1 MELRI
6 LSGLDIGRCMDMS
19 EAIDAMRDA
28 FGQLS
33 AGEAEVPQRLVLRT
47 PGGVSLFMPGYLR
60 GSGDLAAKIVSV
72 YGSNPDRGL
81 PVVNA
86 VVVLLDGSTGI
97 PVAIMNGTSLTAL
110 RTGAAGG
117 LAAELL
123 ALPEAD
129 TVALFGAG
137 VQARTQ
143 LEAVRAVRPIRRVRI
158 LSRSGESAAR
168 LVAELEGVDAEVA
181 DDAVHCIEGA
191 RIVITATDSY
201 DPVFPGELVT
211 PGTHVTGVG
220 SFTPDMQ
227 EVDAALVTRAKVVV
241 DSREAALAEAGDLIV
256 PIREG
261 SFRPEDIHAELGEL
275 VRGLRN
281 GREDPSE
288 VTFFKSVGSAAQDVA
303 VAGRIFRK
311 AQSMGVG
318 TLVEL

>member
-1 MELRI
+1 
-6 LSGLDIGRCMDMS
+6 MDMP

-33 AGEAEVPQRLVLRT
+33 AGEADVPQRLVLRT
-47 PGGVSLFMPGYLR
+47 PEGVSLFMPGYLA

-72 YGSNPDRGL
+72 YGGNPAHGL
-81 PVVNA
+81 PVVSG
-86 VVVLLDGSTGI
+86 VVVLLDSSTGV
-97 PVAIMNGTSLTAL
+97 PVALMNGTSLTAL

-117 LAAELL
+117 LAADLL

-158 LSRSGESAAR
+158 LSRSGESAGR

-181 DDAVHCIEGA
+181 SDPAHCLEDA
-191 RIVITATDSY
+191 RIVIAATDACE
-201 DPVFPGELVT
+201 PVFPGELVA

-227 EVDAALVTRAKVVV
+227 EVDAVLVTRAKVVV
-241 DSREAALAEAGDLIV
+241 DSREAALAEAGDLII

-275 VRGLRN
+275 VRGVRR
-281 GREDPSE
+281 GREDASE
-288 VTFFKSVGSAAQDVA
+288 ITFFKSVGSAAQDVA
-303 VAGRIFRK
+303 VAGRIFRR
-311 AQSMGVG
+311 ASSMDLG
-318 TLVEL
+318 TVVEL